1 MTVPYITPKMGY
13 LMTAATIQ
21 QLPDDDERAAAA
33 WFMEQENAEL
43 IQPSQLADL
52 DANIYPVLWIE
63 IDRVGLP
70 LGWENLPAEITFD
83 ETIAALRQYSA
94 NGGSLYLSNMATQLT
109 VPLGFVPS
117 TMPPTTY
124 GNGEGGTGT
133 DVWTINPYLGWDFRN
148 GSIDDIS
155 IWNEAKSLDEIQTW
169 QPEHEPDLD
178 ILASRFA
185 DDFRDPYFFRN
196 GDNAYIIVGSSKN
209 GVGTTTLHRYNPL
222 TGMWSNDGDLFF
234 TGSSAAEAGTFWE
247 MPNITPM
254 PDGRWLF
261 TVTPLN
267 TSQGVHTLYWTGS
280 IAADGKF
287 VPDADS
293 SQPRLVELNS
303 RDGFGL
309 LSPTIYR
316 HNDKVIALGIV
327 PDKLSSV
334 SNWNLGWA
342 HCYSLPREW
351 SIAEDGSLSQ
361 KPYEGLTGLRTTTTF
376 TRTGFDLNG
385 TLDLSPVSGR
395 SVEICGTFEVGASDF
410 GFHIF
415 KSGSAEAVV
424 SYTPATGE
432 LVADFS
438 ALPRL
443 TNDAGVYDGVYRCIL
458 PERPAVGSELKIN
471 IFIDHSILDI
481 FVNDKWAT
489 SIRVFPTEADA
500 NGIEAFASATT
511 RVKELNAWILEG
523 QSASSGIES
532 VVSDRVDSGSARV
545 DVFNL
550 QGMKVRANVPREVA
564 AEILPNGFYIIGGQ
578 KVLVR

>member
-70 LGWENLPAEITFD
+70 LGWENLPAEITSD

-254 PDGRWLF
+254 PDGR
-261 TVTPLN
+261 
-267 TSQGVHTLYWTGS
+267 
-280 IAADGKF
+280 
-287 VPDADS
+287 
-293 SQPRLVELNS
+293 R
-303 RDGFGL
+303 
-309 LSPTIYR
+309 
-316 HNDKVIALGIV
+316 KVCARCRFFATASGR
-327 PDKLSSV
+327 
-334 SNWNLGWA
+334 A
-342 HCYSLPREW
+342 ELPRRVRTLV
-351 SIAEDGSLSQ
+351 AHHLSAQ
-361 KPYEGLTGLRTTTTF
+361 RQGDSVGYCSRQVVVGLQLEPGL
-376 TRTGFDLNG
+376 G
-385 TLDLSPVSGR
+385 TLLFV
-395 SVEICGTFEVGASDF
+395 ASR
-410 GFHIF
+410 
-415 KSGSAEAVV
+415 VV
-424 SYTPATGE
+424 Y
-432 LVADFS
+432 
-438 ALPRL
+438 
-443 TNDAGVYDGVYRCIL
+443 C
-458 PERPAVGSELKIN
+458 
-471 IFIDHSILDI
+471 
-481 FVNDKWAT
+481 
-489 SIRVFPTEADA
+489 
-500 NGIEAFASATT
+500 
-511 RVKELNAWILEG
+511 
-523 QSASSGIES
+523 
-532 VVSDRVDSGSARV
+532 
-545 DVFNL
+545 
-550 QGMKVRANVPREVA
+550 
-564 AEILPNGFYIIGGQ
+564 
-578 KVLVR
+578 

>member
-63 IDRVGLP
+63 IDCVGLP
-70 LGWENLPAEITFD
+70 FGWENLPAEITSD

-117 TMPPTTY
+117 TMPLTTY

-254 PDGRWLF
+254 PDGRCR
-261 TVTPLN
+261 N
-267 TSQGVHTLYWTGS
+267 KSYAH
-280 IAADGKF
+280 
-287 VPDADS
+287 
-293 SQPRLVELNS
+293 
-303 RDGFGL
+303 
-309 LSPTIYR
+309 R
-316 HNDKVIALGIV
+316 HG
-327 PDKLSSV
+327 
-334 SNWNLGWA
+334 
-342 HCYSLPREW
+342 
-351 SIAEDGSLSQ
+351 
-361 KPYEGLTGLRTTTTF
+361 
-376 TRTGFDLNG
+376 
-385 TLDLSPVSGR
+385 SGR
-395 SVEICGTFEVGASDF
+395 RREEPFAKGGAVLSECLRRPGRGLCAQRGEHDYRERLAHLDFARGVCGGRCLQDSQR
-410 GFHIF
+410 
-415 KSGSAEAVV
+415 
-424 SYTPATGE
+424 Y
-432 LVADFS
+432 
-438 ALPRL
+438 R
-443 TNDAGVYDGVYRCIL
+443 AGQRGTRHGIL
-458 PERPAVGSELKIN
+458 
-471 IFIDHSILDI
+471 
-481 FVNDKWAT
+481 
-489 SIRVFPTEADA
+489 
-500 NGIEAFASATT
+500 
-511 RVKELNAWILEG
+511 
-523 QSASSGIES
+523 
-532 VVSDRVDSGSARV
+532 
-545 DVFNL
+545 
-550 QGMKVRANVPREVA
+550 
-564 AEILPNGFYIIGGQ
+564 
-578 KVLVR
+578 